1 MTFLLLIFGFI
12 LIEMPIVAFLS
23 VVNDVHQP
31 LPILI
36 MALICTVIDVIII
49 TNRIP

>member
-23 VVNDVHQP
+23 VVRY
-31 LPILI
+31 
-36 MALICTVIDVIII
+36 IIY
-49 TNRIP
+49 

>member
-23 VVNDVHQP
+23 VVMMFINHFQF
-31 LPILI
+31 
-36 MALICTVIDVIII
+36 
-49 TNRIP
+49 